1 MVRQSRTAS
10 SRGCR
15 NASNKAGMLS
25 LDRCSI
31 HTLHFPFLKRKGFPQ
46 PGQILPLEGLFLLPE
61 HQFLEQREREEWA
74 RESEWIPP
82 SDQAELQIR
91 LPIKPSGPEGPWG
104 QIPAVSAGEVPRFN
118 RDTDKREM
126 PMSYG
131 FAHACRSPMASC
143 MLPGSHLG

>member
-10 SRGCR
+10 SRGCL
-15 NASNKAGMLS
+15 NASNKAGMLR

-31 HTLHFPFLKRKGFPQ
+31 HTLHFPLLKRKGFPQ
-46 PGQILPLEGLFLLPE
+46 PGRIRLLDELFLLPG
-61 HQFLEQREREEWA
+61 HQDFEQREREDRA
-74 RESEWIPP
+74 RESEWIP
-82 SDQAELQIR
+82 SSAQAEPLIR
-91 LPIKPSGPEGPWG
+91 LSVKPNGPEGPWG
-104 QIPAVSAGEVPRFN
+104 QSPAVSAGEVPRFN

-143 MLPGSHLG
+143 MLPGSHRG